1 MDKVI
6 CNMCSEVFGSDDD
19 LVFMKDEEGHY
30 KGCGTC
36 KTDGYLMDMEEIE
49 DGE

>member
-1 MDKVI
+1 MNKVI
-6 CNMCSEVFGSDDD
+6 CNMCSEVFESDDD
-19 LVFMKDEEGHY
+19 LMFIEDEEGHF
-30 KGCGTC
+30 KGCDTC